1 MKRIGLGWAVALALA
16 GSMCATAQTVEGR
29 KAETVAVLPWIFL
42 KGTDGAVKTA
52 KERLTDILTTSAFEI
67 AQEADVRTAWSKMG
81 RSLDPDRAE
90 LPSAKALLQLGHKL
104 GVDYVLTGRAQ
115 WHTRSIWV
123 GFGPKTKSTCTVD
136 LIIVDVKKDRVAL
149 NARKVWMDS
158 TTKEDP
164 LKAAGAVLLTP
175 LVTVVSG
182 GPKTPHEQ
190 RAAQLAIGK
199 AIKPWLE
206 QRAARS
212 ER

>member
-1 MKRIGLGWAVALALA
+1 MKRFVLRWAVVGLLILSTGA
-16 GSMCATAQTVEGR
+16 GAQTVLGGEPG
-29 KAETVAVLPWIFL
+29 TIAVVPWIYL
-42 KGTDGAVKTA
+42 KGTEGAVKTA
-52 KERLTDILTTSAFEI
+52 KERLIDILTTSALEI
-67 AQEADVRTAWSKMG
+67 LPEAEVRKAWAKMG
-81 RSLDPDRAE
+81 RSLDPDRTE
-90 LPSAKALLQLGHKL
+90 LPSAKALLELGHKL
-104 GVDYVLTGRAQ
+104 GADYVLTGRAQ

-136 LIIVDVKKDRVAL
+136 MIIVDVKKNKVAL

-164 LKAAGAVLLTP
+164 LKAAGAVLVTP

-199 AIKPWLE
+199 AIKPWLD
-206 QRAARS
+206 QRAAK
-212 ER
+212 